1 MNHEITLKYLSD
13 HTGICIKYFFEESD
27 CPYYPID
34 KTERKL
40 HSPMC
45 CDADGCKCLCLEICP
60 NKRRAHA
67 AMSVVLPTD
76 EFDECAELNPNLV
89 TGAQMKKWKE
99 DRCIETQTRNRSSVK
114 ETFQNEVSALGNSKD
129 VFSHMR
135 ARVASENALIRKL

>member
-1 MNHEITLKYLSD
+1 MHLSD
-13 HTGICIKYFFEESD
+13 HTGICIKYFVNESH

-34 KTERKL
+34 ASAKDRKL

-67 AMSVVLPTD
+67 AMSVALPTD

-89 TGAQMKKWKE
+89 TGAQMKKWKD

-114 ETFQNEVSALGNSKD
+114 ETFQNEVLAFGNLKKTCFHICESC
-129 VFSHMR
+129 
-135 ARVASENALIRKL
+135 I

>member
-1 MNHEITLKYLSD
+1 MTLKYLSD

-114 ETFQNEVSALGNSKD
+114 ETFQNEVSARTRQLKRRI
-129 VFSHMR
+129 FTY
-135 ARVASENALIRKL
+135 ARESCL